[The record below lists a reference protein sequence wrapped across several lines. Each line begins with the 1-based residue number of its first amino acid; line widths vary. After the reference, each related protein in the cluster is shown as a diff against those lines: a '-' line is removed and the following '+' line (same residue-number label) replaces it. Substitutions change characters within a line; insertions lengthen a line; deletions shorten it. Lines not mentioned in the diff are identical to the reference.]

1 MIARALNP
9 AKISSMKVDADNHRA
24 SVFLRQDQVSLAIGK
39 GGQNIKLAGRL
50 VDLEIEVYR
59 ELEGEELDDDVELA
73 EFNDEIEEW
82 ILDEFRKIGLDS
94 ARRVLATPKDDL
106 LRRTDLEEETIDDV
120 VNILKAEFDKAAHAA
135 AAEAEGDT
143 DTAALDNATDPTE

>member
-1 MIARALNP
+1 
-9 AKISSMKVDADNHRA
+9 MKVDAENHRA

-59 ELEGEELDDDVELA
+59 ELEGEELDDDVELS
-73 EFNDEIEEW
+73 EFNDEIEDWVLE
-82 ILDEFRKIGLDS
+82 EFRKIGLDS

-106 LRRTDLEEETIDDV
+106 LRRTDLEDETIEDV
-120 VNILKAEFDKAAHAA
+120 LNILRAEFERPAGGEAPAAS
-135 AAEAEGDT
+135 EAE
-143 DTAALDNATDPTE
+143 